1 MIDLSKLEAAPHVT
15 KVQPSNNIFSELGK
29 NTYDYQD
36 IISELIDNA
45 VSARNPDRLLE
56 VQIFISVDQNNS
68 PQEFVIKDNASGI
81 PEDRLG
87 LAITPA
93 GIRDENSLNEHGLGM
108 KQAVSALGK
117 LKYLATTTQNESK
130 ARVVREFRF
139 GDLETFLA
147 DFDTETG
154 TEIVVSDLQPIVVA
168 HAATITRT
176 IVPYLG
182 ARYRRFLKPENRALD
197 LRIIIISADDRTEQ
211 YSWPVEE
218 VKPVYFHP
226 QTRENRPV
234 ILSHPISDDGWEAH
248 ITFGYAPRD
257 EAEYDE
263 LGLDPPNKFHPYRV
277 SLTRQGLDIILH
289 DRVILFHQL
298 SELGIVPQ
306 KHNDFNEIRGE
317 ITLIKGF
324 ATAITK
330 NSMILDNH
338 FIECIEMV
346 REILNGRKP
355 GPRDKVNNYLRRKTY
370 PEELPEK
377 LLRDRLIEWLANN
390 PLNKRENI
398 NKEYVVEGIE
408 GLVDIL
414 ADEEAWELKVDQAD
428 ARDVYQLF
436 MYMDVGKISKGFL
449 VANSY
454 SPGAQ
459 VAIKHIKGN
468 HNKDIVLA
476 PRSQFPINHQPTPD
490 EREEY
495 Y

>member
-1 MIDLSKLEAAPHVT
+1 MIDLSKLEATPHVT
-15 KVQPSNNIFSELGK
+15 QVQPSDNIFSELGN
-29 NTYDYQD
+29 NTYDYKD
-36 IISELIDNA
+36 LISELIDNA
-45 VSARNPDRLLE
+45 VSARNPNRLLE
-56 VQIFISVDQNNS
+56 VRIFISVDLDNN
-68 PQEFVIKDNASGI
+68 PKEFVIKDNASGI

-93 GIRDENSLNEHGLGM
+93 GIRGENSLNEHGLGM
-108 KQAVSALGK
+108 KQAVSSLGK
-117 LKYLATTTQNESK
+117 LKYLATKTQDESK

-139 GDLETFLA
+139 GDLETFWA

-154 TEIVVSDLQPIVVA
+154 TEIAVTDLRPIVVTY
-168 HAATITRT
+168 AATITRT
-176 IVPYLG
+176 IVPYLA
-182 ARYRRFLKPENRALD
+182 ARYRRFLKPDNQALD
-197 LRIIIISADDRTEQ
+197 LRIIITSADDGTEQ

-234 ILSHPISDDGWEAH
+234 ILRHPILGDGWEAQ
-248 ITFGYAPRD
+248 ITFGYAPRN

-306 KHNDFNEIRGE
+306 KHNDFNEIRCE
-317 ITLIKGF
+317 ITLVKGF
-324 ATAITK
+324 STAITK
-330 NSMILDNH
+330 NSMIFDNH
-338 FIECIEMV
+338 FNECIEIV
-346 REILNGRKP
+346 REILNGRKH
-355 GPRDKVNNYLRRKTY
+355 GPRDKTINYLRRKTY

-377 LLRDRLIEWLANN
+377 LLRDRLLEWLANN

-408 GLVDIL
+408 GFVDIL
-414 ADEEAWELKVDQAD
+414 ADGEAWELKVDQAD

-436 MYMDVGKISKGFL
+436 MYMDVGQMSKGFL

-454 SPGAQ
+454 SPGTQ
-459 VAIKHIKGN
+459 VAIKHIKDN
-468 HNKDIVLA
+468 HDKDIVLA
-476 PRSQFPINHQPTPD
+476 SRSQFPINHQPTPD